1 MGEKQTQKIVM
12 ESKADAL
19 NNSATVL
26 GQRSNNS
33 SLSLSFLCER
43 LAFLQMNTSATNH
56 RELSQVNF
64 LEQIMLLGS

>member
-1 MGEKQTQKIVM
+1 M

-26 GQRSNNS
+26 GQHSNNR
-33 SLSLSFLCER
+33 SLTLSFLCER
-43 LAFLQMNTSATNH
+43 LAFPQMNTSATNH